1 VGEKNIRVDYPSGG
15 IMGKRGRILRCGCTT
30 VEFQLDKDERF
41 YLKVTHAGNMGNT
54 ISSVEK
60 NIQRVLGFP
69 KGFIRKN
76 EKGTPDYWYEAD
88 FYLK

>member
-1 VGEKNIRVDYPSGG
+1 VA
-15 IMGKRGRILRCGCTT
+15 KRGRIVRCGCTT
-30 VEFQLDKDERF
+30 VEFQLDAEEKF
-41 YLKVTHAGNMGNT
+41 YMKVTHSGNMGNT
-54 ISSVEK
+54 VVTVEK

-76 EKGTPDYWYEAD
+76 EKGTPDYWYTAD